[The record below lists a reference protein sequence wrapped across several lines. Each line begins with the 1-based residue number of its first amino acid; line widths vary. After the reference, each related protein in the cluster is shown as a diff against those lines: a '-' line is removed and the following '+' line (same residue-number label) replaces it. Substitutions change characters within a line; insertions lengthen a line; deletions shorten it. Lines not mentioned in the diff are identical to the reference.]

1 MTGSSQ
7 NDDDDGTVGQTLA
20 RHYLATTRNWSI
32 CGSLSWLLGSHT
44 LVSSFSWIRLS
55 DSPEKQV
62 ITVIYLCFICSAS
75 WGTDFIWPTLFFREV
90 CLIVKFS
97 GSAHLRLA
105 CQGSPPGI
113 WSPHG
118 SHPDLPGVSSGQG
131 QTPAS
136 RKNSPVGDDHPNITP
151 GSQNYFNPVS
161 FIFMLQNNWLWQQRE
176 WLVVTYLLF
185 QVTSQN
191 VCFVEEGDITFPSE
205 ETKSGPNS

>member
-161 FIFMLQNNWLWQQRE
+161 F
-176 WLVVTYLLF
+176 LF
-185 QVTSQN
+185 HAAKQPTLTTMGVTSS
-191 VCFVEEGDITFPSE
+191 DIPPFPGNQPKCLFRWGGWHYISLWGE
-205 ETKSGPNS
+205 KVRTK